1 MGIFSGKIVSNSL
14 WMMLEKVISIF
25 GLIFVT
31 SYVAKYIG
39 PTNFGKIALATTL
52 FTFVQ
57 TLTWFGNQE
66 ILFKRVSKNHQSG
79 LNYLSNTQKIR
90 FYLFL
95 FMSLPIL
102 FGLYI
107 FTDLLTLIFGIATAF
122 ATYFITQDIYAV
134 YNNAVLH
141 SYINAIVNMVGLS
154 IALVVRYVIVL
165 FELEYAYLSIPI
177 VLVTLIP
184 YLLKRYW
191 FNRSL
196 KTPILNQQKY
206 RKYYF
211 LAGGSLVISTLAISF
226 YTQITSLMLAK
237 LTSLKDLG
245 IYAVAVTL
253 GTAWSFINFAVITSV
268 LSKIYREKSHY
279 ESYVMIAKLNLVI
292 LAVSLSVVAVLG
304 LLGPWIIETLYGAAY
319 QDAYKLLIILALS
332 TMLSGLGTIAARLM
346 VKEESYAYI
355 SKKMLFVALSALP
368 ISYGMIY
375 VYGLIGA
382 AYSVFIIE
390 LLSLTVFNYFYKDGL
405 IFKIHFFPLFKQ
417 QLQAKYN
424 IGATSV

>member
-95 FMSLPIL
+95 LMSLPIL

-304 LLGPWIIETLYGAAY
+304 LLGPLIIETLYGAAY

-368 ISYGMIY
+368 ISYAMIY

-405 IFKIHFFPLFKQ
+405 IFKIHLFPFFKHSLKMKQ
-417 QLQAKYN
+417 
-424 IGATSV
+424 

>member
-1 MGIFSGKIVSNSL
+1 MGIFSGKILSNSL

-107 FTDLLTLIFGIATAF
+107 FTDLLTLIFGVATAF

-154 IALVVRYVIVL
+154 IALAVRYVIVL
-165 FELEYAYLSIPI
+165 FELEYAYLAIPI

-211 LAGGSLVISTLAISF
+211 LAGGSLVISSLAVSF

-268 LSKIYREKSHY
+268 LSKIYREKDHY
-279 ESYVMIAKLNLVI
+279 ASYVMVAKLNLVI
-292 LAVSLSVVAVLG
+292 LAVSLFVVAVLG
-304 LLGPWIIETLYGAAY
+304 VLGQWIIEILYGAAY
-319 QDAYKLLIILALS
+319 QDAYKLLIVLALS

-405 IFKIHFFPLFKQ
+405 IFKIHLFPFFKHSLKMKQ
-417 QLQAKYN
+417 
-424 IGATSV
+424 

>member
-66 ILFKRVSKNHQSG
+66 ILFKRVSKNHQFG

-154 IALVVRYVIVL
+154 IALAVRYVIVL
-165 FELEYAYLSIPI
+165 FELEYAYLAIPI

-211 LAGGSLVISTLAISF
+211 LAGGSLVISTLAVSF

-268 LSKIYREKSHY
+268 LSKIYREKDHY
-279 ESYVMIAKLNLVI
+279 QSYVMIAKLNLVI

-319 QDAYKLLIILALS
+319 QDAYQLLIILALS

-405 IFKIHFFPLFKQ
+405 IFKIHLFPFFKHSLKMKQ
-417 QLQAKYN
+417 
-424 IGATSV
+424 

>member
-1 MGIFSGKIVSNSL
+1 MEVFSRRIVSNSL
-14 WMMLEKVISIF
+14 WMMLEKIISIF

-79 LNYLSNTQKIR
+79 LNYLFNTQRIR

-102 FGLYI
+102 LGLYI
-107 FTDLLTLIFGIATAF
+107 FTDLLTLIFGIATAL
-122 ATYFITQDIYAV
+122 ATYFITQDIYAI

-141 SYINAIVNMVGLS
+141 SYINAIVNMVGLA
-154 IALVVRYVIVL
+154 IALAVRYVIVV
-165 FELEYAYLSIPI
+165 FEMEYVYLSIPM

-184 YLLKRYW
+184 YLLKQYW
-191 FNRSL
+191 FNRDH
-196 KTPILNQQKY
+196 KAQFFNQSKY

-211 LAGGSLVISTLAISF
+211 LAGGSLVISTLAVSF
-226 YTQITSLMLAK
+226 YTQITSLMLAR

-253 GTAWSFINFAVITSV
+253 GTAWSFINFSIITSV
-268 LSKIYREKSHY
+268 LSKVYREKDNY
-279 ESYVMIAKLNLVI
+279 QSYYIIAKLNLIIIV
-292 LAVSLSVVAVLG
+292 VSLFVIMFLAQFGQWIINMLYGSAYQEAHSLIIILG
-304 LLGPWIIETLYGAAY
+304 LSTLC
-319 QDAYKLLIILALS
+319 
-332 TMLSGLGTIAARLM
+332 SGLGTIAARLM
-346 VKEESYAYI
+346 IKEESYSYI
-355 SKKMLFVALSALP
+355 SKKMLAVACSALP
-368 ISYGMIY
+368 ISYVM
-375 VYGLIGA
+375 VSLYGLKGA
-382 AYSVFIIE
+382 AYSVLLIE
-390 LLSLTVFNYFYKDGL
+390 FLSLTVFNYLYQNGL
-405 IFKIHFFPLFKQ
+405 IFKIHFFPFFKHSLKFK
-417 QLQAKYN
+417 LQEEQC
-424 IGATSV
+424 

>member
-95 FMSLPIL
+95 LMSLPIL
-102 FGLYI
+102 FGLYV

-154 IALVVRYVIVL
+154 IALAVRYVIVL
-165 FELEYAYLSIPI
+165 FEMEYAYLSIPI

-211 LAGGSLVISTLAISF
+211 LAGGSLVISTLAVSF

-368 ISYGMIY
+368 ISYAMIY

-405 IFKIHFFPLFKQ
+405 IFKIHLFPFFKHSLKMKQ
-417 QLQAKYN
+417 
-424 IGATSV
+424 

>member
-95 FMSLPIL
+95 LMSLPIL
-102 FGLYI
+102 LALYI
-107 FTDLLTLIFGIATAF
+107 FTDLLTLVFGIATAF

-165 FELEYAYLSIPI
+165 FEMEYAYLSIPI

-196 KTPILNQQKY
+196 KTPILNRQKY

-211 LAGGSLVISTLAISF
+211 LAGGSLVISSLAVSF

-268 LSKIYREKSHY
+268 LSKIYREKDHY
-279 ESYVMIAKLNLVI
+279 ASYVMVAKLNLVI

-304 LLGPWIIETLYGAAY
+304 LFGQWIIETLYGAAY

-346 VKEESYAYI
+346 VKEESYTYI

-375 VYGLIGA
+375 AYGLIGA

-405 IFKIHFFPLFKQ
+405 IFKIHFFPFFKHSLKMKQ
-417 QLQAKYN
+417 
-424 IGATSV
+424 

>member
-141 SYINAIVNMVGLS
+141 SYVNAIVNMVGLS
-154 IALVVRYVIVL
+154 IALAVRYVIVL
-165 FELEYAYLSIPI
+165 FEMEYAYLSIPI

-211 LAGGSLVISTLAISF
+211 LAGGSLVISTLAVSF

-253 GTAWSFINFAVITSV
+253 GTAWSFINFSVITSV

-368 ISYGMIY
+368 ISYAMIY

-405 IFKIHFFPLFKQ
+405 IFKIHLFPFFKHSLKMKQ
-417 QLQAKYN
+417 
-424 IGATSV
+424 

>member
-95 FMSLPIL
+95 LMSLPIL
-102 FGLYI
+102 FGLYV
-107 FTDLLTLIFGIATAF
+107 FTDLLTLVFGIATAL

-154 IALVVRYVIVL
+154 IALAVRYVIVL
-165 FELEYAYLSIPI
+165 FEMEYAYLSIPI

-211 LAGGSLVISTLAISF
+211 LAGGSLVISTLAVSF

-304 LLGPWIIETLYGAAY
+304 LFGQWIIEILYGAAY
-319 QDAYKLLIILALS
+319 QNAYKLLIILALS

-346 VKEESYAYI
+346 VKEESYTYI

-390 LLSLTVFNYFYKDGL
+390 LLSLTIFNYFYKDGL
-405 IFKIHFFPLFKQ
+405 IFKIHLFPFFKHSLKMKQ
-417 QLQAKYN
+417 
-424 IGATSV
+424 

>member
-95 FMSLPIL
+95 LMSLPIL
-102 FGLYI
+102 FALYV
-107 FTDLLTLIFGIATAF
+107 FTDLLTLVFGVATAL

-154 IALVVRYVIVL
+154 IALAVRYVIVL
-165 FELEYAYLSIPI
+165 FEMEYAYLSIPI

-196 KTPILNQQKY
+196 KTPILNRQKY
-206 RKYYF
+206 QKYYF
-211 LAGGSLVISTLAISF
+211 LAGGSLVISTLAVSF

-245 IYAVAVTL
+245 VYAVAVTL

-304 LLGPWIIETLYGAAY
+304 LFGQWIIEILYGAAY
-319 QDAYKLLIILALS
+319 QNAYKLLIILALS

-346 VKEESYAYI
+346 VKEESYTYI

-390 LLSLTVFNYFYKDGL
+390 LLSLTIFNYFYKDGL
-405 IFKIHFFPLFKQ
+405 IFKIHLFPFFKHSLKMKQ
-417 QLQAKYN
+417 
-424 IGATSV
+424 

>member
-95 FMSLPIL
+95 LMSLPIL
-102 FGLYI
+102 FGLYV
-107 FTDLLTLIFGIATAF
+107 FTDLLTLIFGVATAF

-154 IALVVRYVIVL
+154 IALAVRYVIVL
-165 FELEYAYLSIPI
+165 FEMEYAYLAIPI

-211 LAGGSLVISTLAISF
+211 LAGSSLVISTLAVSF

-253 GTAWSFINFAVITSV
+253 GTAWSFINFSIITSV
-268 LSKIYREKSHY
+268 LSKIYREKDHY
-279 ESYVMIAKLNLVI
+279 QSYVMIAKLNVVI
-292 LAVSLSVVAVLG
+292 LAISLSVVAVLG
-304 LLGPWIIETLYGAAY
+304 VFGQWVIETLYGAAY
-319 QDAYKLLIILALS
+319 QTAYQLLIVLALS

-368 ISYGMIY
+368 ISYAMIY
-375 VYGLIGA
+375 VYGLTGA
-382 AYSVFIIE
+382 AYSVLIIE
-390 LLSLTVFNYFYKDGL
+390 LLSLTVFNYFYKGGL
-405 IFKIHFFPLFKQ
+405 IFKIHFFPFFKHSLKMKQ
-417 QLQAKYN
+417 
-424 IGATSV
+424 

>member
-154 IALVVRYVIVL
+154 IALAVRYVIVL

-245 IYAVAVTL
+245 VYAVAVTL

-279 ESYVMIAKLNLVI
+279 ESYVMIAKLNVVI

-368 ISYGMIY
+368 ISYAMIY

-405 IFKIHFFPLFKQ
+405 IFKIHLFPFFKHSLKMKQ
-417 QLQAKYN
+417 
-424 IGATSV
+424 

>member
-245 IYAVAVTL
+245 VYAVAVTL

-268 LSKIYREKSHY
+268 LSKIYREKDHY
-279 ESYVMIAKLNLVI
+279 QSYVMVAKLNLVI
-292 LAVSLSVVAVLG
+292 LAVSLPVVAVLG

-319 QDAYKLLIILALS
+319 QDAYQLLIILALS

-368 ISYGMIY
+368 ISYAMIY

-405 IFKIHFFPLFKQ
+405 IFKIHLFPFFKHSLKMKQ
-417 QLQAKYN
+417 
-424 IGATSV
+424 

>member
-154 IALVVRYVIVL
+154 IALAVRYVIVL
-165 FELEYAYLSIPI
+165 FEMEYAYLSIPI

-191 FNRSL
+191 FNRTL

-211 LAGGSLVISTLAISF
+211 LAGGSLVISTLAVSF

-304 LLGPWIIETLYGAAY
+304 LLGQWIIETLYGAAY

-346 VKEESYAYI
+346 VKEESYTYI

-405 IFKIHFFPLFKQ
+405 IFKIHLFPFFKHSLKMKQ
-417 QLQAKYN
+417 
-424 IGATSV
+424 

>member
-405 IFKIHFFPLFKQ
+405 IFKIHLFPFFKHSLKMKQ
-417 QLQAKYN
+417 
-424 IGATSV
+424 

>member
-79 LNYLSNTQKIR
+79 LNYLSNTQQIR

-154 IALVVRYVIVL
+154 IALAVRYVIVL

-245 IYAVAVTL
+245 VYAVAVTL

-279 ESYVMIAKLNLVI
+279 GSYVMIAKTNLVI

-405 IFKIHFFPLFKQ
+405 IFKIHLFPFFKHSLKMKQ
-417 QLQAKYN
+417 
-424 IGATSV
+424 

>member
-95 FMSLPIL
+95 LMSLPIL
-102 FGLYI
+102 FALYV
-107 FTDLLTLIFGIATAF
+107 FTDLLTLVFGIATAL

-154 IALVVRYVIVL
+154 IALAVRYVIVL
-165 FELEYAYLSIPI
+165 FEMEYAYLSIPI

-191 FNRSL
+191 FNRTL

-211 LAGGSLVISTLAISF
+211 LAGGSLVISTLAVSF

-304 LLGPWIIETLYGAAY
+304 LLGQWIIETLYGAAY

-346 VKEESYAYI
+346 VKEESYTYI

-405 IFKIHFFPLFKQ
+405 IFKIHLFPFFKHSLKMKQ
-417 QLQAKYN
+417 
-424 IGATSV
+424 

>member
-52 FTFVQ
+52 FTFVH

-211 LAGGSLVISTLAISF
+211 LAGGSLVISTLAVSF

-245 IYAVAVTL
+245 VYAVAVTL

-405 IFKIHFFPLFKQ
+405 IFKIHLFPFFKHSLKMKQ
-417 QLQAKYN
+417 
-424 IGATSV
+424 

>member
-95 FMSLPIL
+95 LMSLPIL

-107 FTDLLTLIFGIATAF
+107 FTDLLTLIFGVATAF

-154 IALVVRYVIVL
+154 IALAVRYVIVL
-165 FELEYAYLSIPI
+165 FEMEYAYLSIPI

-211 LAGGSLVISTLAISF
+211 LAGGSLVISTLAVSF

-253 GTAWSFINFAVITSV
+253 GTAWSFINFSVITSV
-268 LSKIYREKSHY
+268 LSKIYREKDHY
-279 ESYVMIAKLNLVI
+279 QSYVMIAKLNLVI

-304 LLGPWIIETLYGAAY
+304 VLGQWVIETLYGAAY
-319 QDAYKLLIILALS
+319 QTAYKLLIILALS

-368 ISYGMIY
+368 ISYAMIY

-405 IFKIHFFPLFKQ
+405 IFKIHLFPFFKHSLKMKQ
-417 QLQAKYN
+417 
-424 IGATSV
+424 

>member
-154 IALVVRYVIVL
+154 IALAVRYVIVL
-165 FELEYAYLSIPI
+165 FEMEYAYLSIPI

-196 KTPILNQQKY
+196 KTPIMNQQKY

-268 LSKIYREKSHY
+268 LSKIYREKDHY
-279 ESYVMIAKLNLVI
+279 QSYVMVAKLNLVI
-292 LAVSLSVVAVLG
+292 LAVSLPVVAVLG

-405 IFKIHFFPLFKQ
+405 IFKIHLFPFFKHSLKMKQ
-417 QLQAKYN
+417 
-424 IGATSV
+424 

>member
-154 IALVVRYVIVL
+154 IALAVRYVIVL
-165 FELEYAYLSIPI
+165 FEMEYAYLSIPI

-191 FNRSL
+191 FNRSHN
-196 KTPILNQQKY
+196 TPILNQQKY

-211 LAGGSLVISTLAISF
+211 LAGGSLVISTLAVSF

-279 ESYVMIAKLNLVI
+279 ESYVMVAKLNLLI

-304 LLGPWIIETLYGAAY
+304 VFGHWVIETLYGAAY

-355 SKKMLFVALSALP
+355 SKKMLFVALCALP

-405 IFKIHFFPLFKQ
+405 IFKIHLFPFFKHSLKMKQ
-417 QLQAKYN
+417 
-424 IGATSV
+424 

>member
-245 IYAVAVTL
+245 VYAVAVTL

-405 IFKIHFFPLFKQ
+405 IFKIHLFPFFKHSLKMKQ
-417 QLQAKYN
+417 
-424 IGATSV
+424 